1 MDNCR
6 QILVIALLLGLL
18 CCLSACELD
27 AAPPTVTA
35 PPITETQTPS
45 SVPPTEAVSEP
56 VNGFMVYAEVY
67 NGFSLHVNGSGHI
80 LGASAF
86 AEGMQNIISA
96 LELVGQPYEE
106 GLVAVLQ
113 AAAAQQMLPDEGVL
127 NLTYVAVDRG
137 ALNLLCQSG
146 TALLDRFLSEAGFTQ
161 LQVAAGGIEFLPD
174 TMPQAYT
181 VYETYSAA
189 DYAAICAQ
197 AQMYDQLARNTEQ
210 FRKEQANY
218 VENFP
223 FCIELE
229 HDGLAVQVF
238 YRSPNILDSIHVSSN
253 FLGVQILPVVGTD
266 TYKVRIYA
274 YGGSKCLIYYPDGQV
289 DAAFGDD
296 LLNLPVYG
304 QVVGSQVYLPDTT
317 PQDYE
322 TLHSLMENY
331 KDLAVVHDENVDIL
345 WIKQKQRLLSIY
357 YFQAED
363 QFEVYCQDGNTHHSW
378 IYTPEGCLQTNVTK
392 TDDRQRL
399 IYSWTDT
406 PEETIEYTCDY
417 DAFRTYTTTLKKQ
430 TGETYSRVEKMILTG
445 NTLTWY
451 LLRNE
456 NDYYVFELEFVSEDS
471 SILKT
476 YRATDKRTG
485 DIYYWILDGKE
496 GAAELT
502 EHVVQLI
509 WTKDGQTKTL
519 SFHEIPWGT
528 GLVYPPHFAHEYTG
542 GSVTYD
548 TEQGQ

>member
-1 MDNCR
+1 MNHCR
-6 QILVIALLLGLL
+6 TILAIALLLGLL

-27 AAPPTVTA
+27 TAPPTVTA
-35 PPITETQTPS
+35 PPITGTQMPS
-45 SVPPTEAVSEP
+45 SVPPTEAVSGP
-56 VNGFMVYAEVY
+56 VNGFMVYVEVY
-67 NGFSLHVNGSGHI
+67 NGFSLHVDGSGHI

-86 AEGMQNIISA
+86 AEDTQNMISA
-96 LELVGQPYEE
+96 LELVGQPYEA

-113 AAAAQQMLPDEGVL
+113 AAAAQQMLPNEGFL

-137 ALNLLCQSG
+137 ALDLLCQSG
-146 TALLDRFLSEAGFTQ
+146 TALLVRFLSEAGFPQ

-174 TMPQAYT
+174 TMPQEYA

-218 VENFP
+218 VEKFP
-223 FCIELE
+223 FCIEFE

-238 YRSPNILDSIHVSSN
+238 YRSPSILDGIHISGS
-253 FLGVQILPVVGTD
+253 FLGVQISTVAGTD
-266 TYKVRIYA
+266 TYRVRIYA
-274 YGGSKCLIYYPDGQV
+274 YGGSKCSLYYPDGKV
-289 DAAFGDD
+289 DAAFGDA
-296 LLNLPVYG
+296 LLNAPVYG
-304 QVVGSQVYLPDTT
+304 QVDGGWVYLPDTT

-322 TLHSLMENY
+322 TLHSLMEKY
-331 KDLAVVHDENVDIL
+331 QDLAVFHEQNVDIL
-345 WIKQKQRLLSIY
+345 HIKQEQRFLTICYLK
-357 YFQAED
+357 AED
-363 QFEVYCQDGNTHHSW
+363 RFDVSSQDGNTSHSW
-378 IYTPEGCLQTNVTK
+378 IYTPEGCIQTNVTK

-399 IYSWTDT
+399 IYSRTDT

-456 NDYYVFELEFVSEDS
+456 NDYYIFELEFVSEDS
-471 SILKT
+471 PILKT
-476 YRATDKRTG
+476 YRATDKKTG

-496 GAAELT
+496 GNAELT

-542 GSVTYD
+542 GSATYD